1 MLVRARNGYDVPAL
15 LNWLGACNYGITGA
29 EHQAVLRYFH
39 EEHGAELVT
48 LEDQVLELLVT
59 RRPRTPKSVALA
71 ALEHYAHCSDIV
83 DQGVGNIE
91 DLAASQLRRT
101 GWCFWWDIGLT
112 IEYVAH
118 HDQAH
123 RAPSPSPSCAP
134 VSPGRGPS
142 RSAATATAT

>member
-59 RRPRTPKSVALA
+59 RRPPARP
-71 ALEHYAHCSDIV
+71 
-83 DQGVGNIE
+83 
-91 DLAASQLRRT
+91 
-101 GWCFWWDIGLT
+101 
-112 IEYVAH
+112 
-118 HDQAH
+118 
-123 RAPSPSPSCAP
+123 RASPSPRWSTTPTVPTSSTRASATLRTWQHP
-134 VSPGRGPS
+134 N
-142 RSAATATAT
+142 SAAQAGASGGTSA